1 MQTVVGIFTYRETAE
16 RAVAHLQSKGL
27 RPEHLN
33 LLTPG
38 TTKEQLASVP
48 TTDAEQPGIGQAIG
62 GVVGGAMGASG
73 GLLGA
78 TVASALIPGIG
89 TITAIGMAAVGL
101 LGLAGGTLAGVVA
114 GGTLENALSHGLPK
128 DELFVYEDALRQGR
142 TVLIVLVDDTI
153 QAEAVRETLAEA
165 GAESLDAARENWWLG
180 VRDAEEE
187 AYTAQGGDFTQ
198 AEAVYRRGFEAAL
211 LQDVAGKPY
220 EDVQDYLQSRYGAVS
235 HQEAFR
241 RGYAR
246 GRIHADG
253 RRIQAR
259 HGC

>member
-1 MQTVVGIFTYRETAE
+1 
-16 RAVAHLQSKGL
+16 
-27 RPEHLN
+27 
-33 LLTPG
+33 
-38 TTKEQLASVP
+38 
-48 TTDAEQPGIGQAIG
+48 
-62 GVVGGAMGASG
+62 
-73 GLLGA
+73 
-78 TVASALIPGIG
+78 
-89 TITAIGMAAVGL
+89 MAAVGL

-142 TVLIVLVDDTI
+142 TVLLVLVDDTI
-153 QAEAVRETLAEA
+153 QAEAVRETLAVA

-180 VRDAEEE
+180 IRDAEEE

-198 AEAVYRRGFEAAL
+198 AEADYRRGFEAAL

-220 EDVQDYLQSRYGAVS
+220 EDVQDYLRSLYGAVA

-241 RGYAR
+241 RGYMR
-246 GRIHADG
+246 GRIHADEQ
-253 RRIQAR
+253 RIQAR